1 MAWVRKKMNYKRSD
15 RMKRRALPRDAVYLP
30 LLAAMILCSVVMPA
44 CESAE
49 SQPIKIGVQG
59 PMTGQWAY
67 EGVGFRQAVT
77 LLADQVNEAGGVLG
91 GRSIEVIVEDDRGD
105 PDEARRAAERLI
117 EQDVVAVVG
126 GYNSDATEAAAKVYD
141 EAGLLQITPS
151 STATRLTDK
160 GYRHFFRVCFLDD
173 RQGLFAADFIVK
185 TLGCSR
191 VALVHDGSAYS
202 EGLADWTRRYLEEEG
217 AEVVLYEAISPGQR
231 DFNPLLDK
239 LEGDGSDGT
248 LAEALYFTGYYPE
261 GGLLVKQLKERGLGS
276 TQSPNVQFIAGNA
289 TNNPE
294 FVEIAGKEAA
304 AGSIITT
311 EPLPQDMKSG
321 EAQQFIADY
330 QEQYGEPPTS
340 IWTLMAADAFKVI
353 VTAIEETGSTDPDVL
368 AEHIRGMQGLAGVT
382 GTIEGFDEAGDRQ
395 GTVHVAYRVE
405 EDGSFVRY

>member
-1 MAWVRKKMNYKRSD
+1 
-15 RMKRRALPRDAVYLP
+15 MKHRVLPRDVVCLP
-30 LLAAMILCSVVMPA
+30 LLAAMLLCSVMMPA

-49 SQPIKIGVQG
+49 DQPIKIGVQG

-77 LLADQVNEAGGVLG
+77 LLANQVNEAGGVLG
-91 GRSIEVIVEDDRGD
+91 GRSIEIIVEDDRGD

-117 EQDVVAVVG
+117 EQGVVAVIG
-126 GYNSDATEAAAKVYD
+126 GYNSDATEAAAEVYD

-173 RQGLFAADFIVK
+173 RQGLFAADFIVN
-185 TLGCSR
+185 TLGYSR
-191 VALVHDGSAYS
+191 VALVHDGSSYS
-202 EGLADWTRRYLEEEG
+202 EGLADWTRRYLEEKG

-239 LEGDGSDGT
+239 LEGDGPNAA

-261 GGLLVKQLKERGLGS
+261 GGLLVKQLKQRELD
-276 TQSPNVQFIAGNA
+276 VQFIAGNA

-294 FVEIAGKEAA
+294 FVEIAGEEAA

-321 EAQQFIADY
+321 EAQRFIADY

-353 VTAIEETGSTDPDVL
+353 VVAIEETGSTESDVL
-368 AEHIRGMQGLAGVT
+368 GEHIRGMQGLAGVT
-382 GTIEGFDEAGDRQ
+382 GTIERFDEAGDRQ
-395 GTVHVAYRVE
+395 GTVHVAYRVD